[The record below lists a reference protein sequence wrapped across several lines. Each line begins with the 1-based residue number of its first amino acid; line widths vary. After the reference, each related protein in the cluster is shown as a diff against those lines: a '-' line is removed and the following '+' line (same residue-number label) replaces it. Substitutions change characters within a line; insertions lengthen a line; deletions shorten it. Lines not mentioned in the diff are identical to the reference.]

1 MTLVVGISLVFAV
14 MLGVAA
20 LLLWRAY
27 QRLHM
32 LEENIASLAHDLEDA
47 NEELTALL
55 AEVRGSRIIV
65 DIINP
70 MTLARSRSRWGAAF
84 VGVAPRMVRRRVYD
98 IVAREMKAQLA
109 ENDVEARLEI
119 FHPSGS

>member
-1 MTLVVGISLVFAV
+1 MTLLVGISLLF
-14 MLGVAA
+14 GAA
-20 LLLWRAY
+20 LAVATALLWRAY
-27 QRLHM
+27 RRLHA
-32 LEENIASLAHDLEDA
+32 LEAQIGRLARELESSD
-47 NEELTALL
+47 EELAALL
-55 AEVRGSRIIV
+55 GEVGGSRIIV

-98 IVAREMKAQLA
+98 TVAREMKAQLA
-109 ENDVEARLEI
+109 AQQVEARLEI